1 MKTFGK
7 NALFASVAIAIGFI
21 GQPALADDIQPYFNA
36 RVNAPAIQADLEQK
50 AIEIIDM
57 ANETLDMAFYDV
69 DLEGIRDAM
78 IQG

>member
-50 AIEIIDM
+50 AI
-57 ANETLDMAFYDV
+57 
-69 DLEGIRDAM
+69 
-78 IQG
+78 Q